1 MLVSF
6 KFKASTGLE
15 AFILNGYLL
24 QKSPGH
30 FTLTRLVEIA
40 LGVYRNTIVSFSN
53 HTFSRTG
60 IELTDLV
67 VEQHYVNS
75 VHKVDL

>member
-40 LGVYRNTIVSFSN
+40 LGVGISEHNCILFQPHIQPNGNRADRSRGGTALCKFS
-53 HTFSRTG
+53 TQS
-60 IELTDLV
+60 
-67 VEQHYVNS
+67 
-75 VHKVDL
+75 